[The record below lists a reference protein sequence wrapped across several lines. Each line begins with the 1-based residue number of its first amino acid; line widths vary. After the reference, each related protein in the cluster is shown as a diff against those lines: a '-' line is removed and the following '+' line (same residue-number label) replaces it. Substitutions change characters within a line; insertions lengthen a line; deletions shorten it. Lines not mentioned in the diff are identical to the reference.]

1 MAVVKVL
8 LAGHEGSKKI
18 LPASSYLIDKY
29 LPKGFQLFFLNYGKF
44 DGFLFGGNYVEL
56 DSEQRGGSSAW
67 SQYLRR
73 HLSRIADDYVVFG
86 LDDYLLSAP
95 MNRKVFDTLFRAM
108 VDDAE
113 IVAARLCQSD
123 FYTDRERFIRK
134 DGLIEL
140 TAEAAYSVTTQW
152 SIWRREALIDVMAS
166 VLDPWSFEMAGSVYL
181 NSTGWKVIG
190 SRIPALVYPDE
201 SCLSSKWQGVRTRGT
216 NPADIDEIL
225 RMGHLKRE
233 DLC

>member
-1 MAVVKVL
+1 MKVI

-18 LPASSYLIDKY
+18 LSASSYLIDKY

-44 DGFLFGGNYVEL
+44 DGFLFGGNYIAL
-56 DSEQRGGSSAW
+56 DVEQRGGATAW

-73 HLSRIADDYVVFG
+73 FLGTLSDEYVVFG

-123 FYTDRERFIRK
+123 FYTERERIIHK

-140 TAEAAYSVTTQW
+140 TPEAAYSVTTQW
-152 SIWRREALIDVMAS
+152 SIWRREVLMEVMAT

-190 SRIPALVYPDE
+190 SRVPSLVYPDE

-225 RMGHLKRE
+225 RMGHLNRE

>member
-1 MAVVKVL
+1 MAALKVI
-8 LAGHEGSKKI
+8 LAGHEGSKRI

-29 LPKGFQLFFLNYGKF
+29 LPKGFSVQFLNYGKF
-44 DGFLFGGNYVEL
+44 DGFLFGADYIEL
-56 DSEQRGGSSAW
+56 DREQVGGASSW
-67 SQYLRR
+67 SRYLRR
-73 HLSRIADDYVVFG
+73 YLATLNDDYVIFG

-95 MNRKVFDTLFRAM
+95 MNRKTFDTLFRAM

-113 IVAARLCQSD
+113 IVTARLCQSD
-123 FYTDRERFIRK
+123 FYSQREAYVRK
-134 DGLIEL
+134 DGLVEL

-152 SIWRREALIDVMAS
+152 CIWRRDALIEVMAT

-190 SRIPALVYPDE
+190 SKAPCLVYPDE
-201 SCLSSKWQGVRTRGT
+201 SCLSSKWSGVRTRGA
-216 NPADIDEIL
+216 NQADIDAL
-225 RMGHLKRE
+225 VVMGYLNRE